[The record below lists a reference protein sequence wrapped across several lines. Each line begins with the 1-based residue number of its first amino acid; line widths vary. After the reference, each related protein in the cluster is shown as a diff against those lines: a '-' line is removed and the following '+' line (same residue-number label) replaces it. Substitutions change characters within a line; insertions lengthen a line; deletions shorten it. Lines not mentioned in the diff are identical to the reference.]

1 MGMSYRDRSMQNRAL
16 DRFLPDYHFV
26 ERHAIRVRA
35 PAYVVYRATREVTA
49 AEMPLVPLLFSL
61 RALPAR
67 LKGHRYRF
75 ASRVHQRRPL
85 LEIVLSGNF
94 ILLADQPD
102 REIAVGTIGRFWQLS
117 GGGSAKV
124 ANPATFTSFA
134 DPTYAKATLD
144 FRLEPLLDGTTR
156 LTTET
161 RIFTPAPSAAAP
173 SVPRAARTG
182 AYHSACASNAMSRLI
197 SLRKA
202 LTSERTRFEREL
214 RDRLGQS

>member
-161 RIFTPAPSAAAP
+161 RIFTPDPTVHRLFRRYWRIIYPGSSLIRLIWLRAIRRRAE
-173 SVPRAARTG
+173 RAARG
-182 AYHSACASNAMSRLI
+182 ADGRLP
-197 SLRKA
+197 
-202 LTSERTRFEREL
+202 
-214 RDRLGQS
+214 